1 MSTRRSALA
10 VLGILAVALM
20 AGIAPARTW
29 HVPGEVTLAEAL
41 QVAQQGD
48 VIGIAP
54 GTHKIEGAGHQLPTG
69 VTICADIKAPG
80 VVVIEEARLH
90 PMYWRPEPVFILDA
104 AHGPGGND
112 GVTFRGITFRNFDR
126 TFGPNQ
132 FEAYPIFEI
141 WTGKLLMDDCQFE
154 DFHGT
159 ALTFRGGSGELTRS
173 TFLNGHGNPAAIRFQ
188 GESLRV
194 ASCEFH
200 GNTNRTPGDCVR
212 PHDPVAGAMLRL
224 EAGRT
229 DLVNNQLTDNGPL
242 TYVLDVG
249 AKAEAY
255 ALSCCFRPN
264 SCLCTGRVTG
274 RLQLD
279 CCETSGAD
287 WEVLDGGVLIIL
299 DENGTDKAAS
309 VEQTSLSQVKAL
321 FRE

>member
-1 MSTRRSALA
+1 MSHRRSGLL
-10 VLGILAVALM
+10 VLGVLAVALM

-29 HVPGEVTLAEAL
+29 HVPGEVTLAQAL
-41 QVAQQGD
+41 QLAEQGD

-54 GTHKIEGAGHQLPTG
+54 GTHKIEGAGHRLPTD

-80 VVVIEEARLH
+80 VVVIEEAR
-90 PMYWRPEPVFILDA
+90 PNAWSWRSEPVFILDP
-104 AHGPGGND
+104 AHGPGSAD
-112 GVTFRGITFRNFDR
+112 AVTFRGITFRNFDR

-132 FEAYPIFEI
+132 FDAYPIFEI
-141 WTGKLLMDDCQFE
+141 WNGKLLLDDCLFE
-154 DFHGT
+154 DYHGT
-159 ALTFRGGSGELTRS
+159 PLAFRGGSGEVTGS
-173 TFLNGHGNPAAIRFQ
+173 AFVGGHGNPAVIRFQ

-194 ASCEFH
+194 ASSEFH
-200 GNTNRTPGDCVR
+200 GNTSRTPGDGVQ
-212 PHDPVAGAMLRL
+212 PHDPVPGAMLRL

-249 AKAEAY
+249 PKAEAY
-255 ALSCCFRPN
+255 AHSCCFRPN
-264 SCLCTGRVTG
+264 SCLFTGRVTG

-287 WEVLDGGVLIIL
+287 WEVLDGGVLIIT
-299 DENGTDKAAS
+299 DRGGPDKAAS
-309 VEQTSLSQVKAL
+309 VEQTSLTGVKTL